1 VKLDETKSSPIILIV
16 EDDQAI
22 GEVISTII
30 VQETP
35 YPSCIVES
43 GNDALH
49 LLQTLKPEVIILD
62 YRLPDMTGID
72 LYDRL
77 QASNDLR
84 TIPVVLTSA
93 SNHQDEIEKRDILM
107 LDKPFDIDDLLDAI
121 HQCVFTN
128 TK

>member
-1 VKLDETKSSPIILIV
+1 VKPDETKSSPIILIV

-30 VQETP
+30 VQETS
-35 YPSCIVES
+35 YQSCIVES
-43 GNDALH
+43 GNDALR

-77 QASNDLR
+77 QANNDLR